1 MQAREDAASMVEVRT
16 FKDHYEENKHIIYT
30 IKGRDGKEDT
40 VIPDRD
46 PLSDQSGTKTADRCI
61 DGIQYPILYAGCSTE
76 FV

>member
-30 IKGRDGKEDT
+30 IKEEMARRT
-40 VIPDRD
+40 VIPDRN
-46 PLSDQSGTKTADRCI
+46 PLSDQSGAKTADRCI

-76 FV
+76 SV